1 MDGVWIDGDA
11 MYAAHFADCDRLRG
25 FGDLWFSESWRVGQ
39 SRVRSIRE
47 SEKRDFLRELRTM
60 DPNWQ
65 SLKENR
71 CLAKITKE
79 RPNITIEG
87 AGPRMRTR
95 MKQQVVGL
103 YLDLR

>member
-1 MDGVWIDGDA
+1 MDGVWIDGDP
-11 MYAAHFADCDRLRG
+11 MYAAHFADCDRRRG

-79 RPNITIEG
+79 RPQYNDRRCRAADANENET
-87 AGPRMRTR
+87 AGRRT
-95 MKQQVVGL
+95 L
-103 YLDLR
+103 S